1 MLYYITASYHTQ
13 STVPHRAVST
23 ESYSSS
29 MLGKNMF
36 GWNAEDICKTSVSI
50 VQEYVCPFFCN
61 EIKEEQSVAKE
72 CGIRS

>member
-1 MLYYITASYHTQ
+1 MFRNVRILLA
-13 STVPHRAVST
+13 
-23 ESYSSS
+23 
-29 MLGKNMF
+29 KNVF
-36 GWNAEDICKTSVSI
+36 AWNAEDSCKTSVSL